1 MSSTEKHI
9 FISSDFDDVC
19 FLFLNKIQE
28 FHEYF
33 VDDLIISGES
43 LHLNEASDLNMEP
56 NPKYSSEFLVKFLP
70 GILSSDAL
78 LYISHI
84 NSESLLNKCVIYYV
98 NTSEE
103 IEGFYM
109 TEGFQDL
116 ELDDSC
122 LRIYKLREDCN
133 LNNINNFW
141 LDE

>member
-1 MSSTEKHI
+1 M
-9 FISSDFDDVC
+9 
-19 FLFLNKIQE
+19 
-28 FHEYF
+28 
-33 VDDLIISGES
+33 DDLIISGES

>member
-1 MSSTEKHI
+1 MSVTEKHI

-19 FLFLNKIQE
+19 FLFLNKIQK
-28 FHEYF
+28 FHDYF

-43 LHLNEASDLNMEP
+43 LHLTDVSNLNMEP
-56 NPKYSSEFLVKFLP
+56 NPDYSSNFLIEFLPSL
-70 GILSSDAL
+70 LSTRPL
-78 LYISHI
+78 IYISHI
-84 NSESLLNKCVIYYV
+84 NSNSLLNKCVIYYL

-116 ELDDSC
+116 EIDDSC
-122 LRIYKLREDCN
+122 LRIYKLIEGCN